1 MDQFDR
7 NPTTPG
13 RWFSVRILNGSA
25 SEGRP
30 VGREGALELVRPEM
44 AIWSDT
50 SVGGGQVVPILMFFG
65 YYCLYSVFFFVV
77 LLALRQNWNSSRT

>member
-50 SVGGGQVVPILMFFG
+50 SVGGGAGRSYID
-65 YYCLYSVFFFVV
+65 VFW
-77 LLALRQNWNSSRT
+77 LLLFI